1 MKTTPKVN
9 QLVNIFE
16 VILTKIGGMGKREKT
31 SISDEK
37 FKEILID
44 GINSGAN
51 YVLNKSN
58 FYEYIRT
65 IHKMERQRSLRLY
78 DKYYQEAQQERNR
91 LKADMGIK
99 KVEQAV
105 NEAIL
110 TRNERMEIASNI
122 AKGKAW
128 RVGDQLMIPSASDR
142 LKALEYLSKVDG
154 DFAATKHDIKVEGT
168 GVDGFLIEE

>member
-1 MKTTPKVN
+1 MEKK
-9 QLVNIFE
+9 
-16 VILTKIGGMGKREKT
+16 KT

-65 IHKMERQRSLRLY
+65 IHKMERQRCLRLY
-78 DKYYQEAQQERNR
+78 DKYYQEAQQERNK

-99 KVEQAV
+99 KVKQAV

-128 RVGDQLMIPSASDR
+128 RVGKNMMIPSGSDR
-142 LKALEYLSKVDG
+142 LKALEYLSKIEG
-154 DFAATKHDIKVEGT
+154 DFAAIKQDIKVEGT
-168 GVDGFLIEE
+168 GVDGFLIED

>member
-1 MKTTPKVN
+1 MENK
-9 QLVNIFE
+9 
-16 VILTKIGGMGKREKT
+16 KT

-65 IHKMERQRSLRLY
+65 IHKMERQRCLRLY
-78 DKYYQEAQQERNR
+78 DKYYQEAQQERNK
-91 LKADMGIK
+91 LKSDMGIK
-99 KVEQAV
+99 KVKQTV

-122 AKGKAW
+122 AKGKEW
-128 RVGDQLMIPSASDR
+128 RVGNELMIPSGSDR
-142 LKALEYLSKVDG
+142 LKALEYLSKIEG
-154 DFAATKHDIKVEGT
+154 DFAAIKQDIKVEGT
-168 GVDGFLIEE
+168 GVDGFLIED